1 MTKKNLIPK
10 YPYLGYSPNL
20 IEYFGIIGYQEEFI
34 QNIINETPRDINP
47 YSPTILNSVISNIDY
62 GTTDNNLMLSQ
73 IYPDNPPII
82 KADYYTIM
90 PSPTNII
97 YSFCFDS
104 QDGKKKLFYT
114 CYAYKFHEIYK
125 NPINNDIYYIPKAFS
140 VISQYSFFNTFHY
153 ICQNLVKI
161 INSKNLNSLPIELLI
176 YSLLNYLPT
185 PMNYAINLGVFDS
198 IIKTEQL
205 KLEQLSGY
213 PYIDYDL
220 GEIFNLIP
228 SNILLEIYLITFLE
242 QKILFFSQ
250 NLEILN
256 IIMYSLFSLNYP
268 CNDSIYF
275 WHIVSLSPKNFT
287 DDNKFVG
294 KLQNSLLGVNST
306 YEENLDTSSFGPYY
320 FIMDID
326 NKKLVLKFN
335 KQLLGPEEEKD
346 INDLFMLR
354 DYIQNCIKDKYIE
367 SFFLKKFIIELK
379 TNLDNILSKEQ
390 YYYGKNV
397 DFFKM
402 TPKIKETNKKIQEM
416 FYNFNLN
423 ILMMFHYDNE
433 LSTSFDQLTN
443 IEQKMSKELKFKG
456 KLIPLCKDEL
466 LFCNLFRESIKYKIY
481 YENFIQN
488 FDSMDIFKISL
499 IFCEEFINLKLNENN
514 NSLSNISFFNI
525 IDTLYFQSM
534 PQTVKI
540 NVNVLFNE
548 YNEKL
553 KKYFKHFYLNK
564 NKSQNQL
571 FILNR
576 KILNKFIYLLN
587 NDYEDQQLDDLFPS
601 TKLRTSDFI
610 ASIDQRSIKDV
621 IKNYLITTKI
631 ISKNDFLLY
640 SVVYIFAMS
649 LTLLPYQQILTFLAE
664 ILHCFNEISMLVR
677 YHINIILQ
685 SFHNYFLINIEKQ
698 LFPEMDFD
706 KMKIYFF
713 FIGNYI
719 KQKGIIPDEEMMSVL
734 SYFFGNK
741 IIEKRDSKIKK
752 NIENQ
757 KTPEPTK
764 DPNEENQNRIEDN
777 LNNEI
782 GDNNIDLQ
790 KKEDI
795 FKIKFKYNFHC
806 FVKYAFNK
814 SGIYSSK
821 SLVNYILNSPTYLKF
836 NLKINEKLKLTPIIV
851 VRFKEL
857 VESSE
862 IFFPLNILREC
873 SMLYSDFSENFN
885 YDLKKIDLKLFRS
898 LIVNLI
904 FYGLEIVDVKIP
916 VDFLIYTL
924 YALKDI
930 VIKEEKNE
938 ESLK

>member
-10 YPYLGYSPNL
+10 YPYLGYSPNI

-34 QNIINETPRDINP
+34 ENLIKETPRDTNP

-82 KADYYTIM
+82 KADYYNIM

-114 CYAYKFHEIYK
+114 CYAYKFHETYK
-125 NPINNDIYYIPKAFS
+125 NPLNNDIYYVPKAFS
-140 VISQYSFFNTFHY
+140 VISQYAFFNTFHY

-161 INSKNLNSLPIELLI
+161 INSKNKNSLPMELLI

-185 PMNYAINLGVFDS
+185 PMNYAINLSVFDS
-198 IIKTEQL
+198 LTKTDQL

-213 PYIDYDL
+213 PYIDFDL
-220 GEIFNLIP
+220 GEIFNLLP
-228 SNILLEIYLITFLE
+228 SNIILEIYLITFLE

-256 IIMYSLFSLNYP
+256 IIMYSMFSLNYP

-294 KLQNSLLGVNST
+294 KLQNSLLGVNAT
-306 YEENLDTSSFGPYY
+306 YDDNLDTSSFGPYY

-326 NKKLVLKFN
+326 NKKLFLKFN
-335 KQLLGPEEEKD
+335 KKLLGPEEEKD
-346 INDLFMLR
+346 INDLIMLK

-397 DFFKM
+397 DLFKM
-402 TPKIKETNKKIQEM
+402 TLKIKETNKKIQEM

-433 LSTSFDQLTN
+433 LSTSYDQLTN

-456 KLIPLCKDEL
+456 KLVSLCNDEL
-466 LFCNLFRESIKYKIY
+466 LFCSFFRESIKYKIY

-499 IFCEEFINLKLNENN
+499 LFCEEFINLKLNERN

-534 PQTVKI
+534 PQTVNI
-540 NVNVLFNE
+540 NVNILFSE
-548 YNEKL
+548 YTEKL
-553 KKYFKHFYLNK
+553 KKYFKHFYMNK
-564 NKSQNQL
+564 NKSENQL

-587 NDYEDQQLDDLFPS
+587 NDYEDQQLNDLFPS
-601 TKLRTSDFI
+601 KRLRTSDFI
-610 ASIDQRSIKDV
+610 ASIDQRSVKDV
-621 IKNYLITTKI
+621 IKNYLINTKI
-631 ISKNDFLLY
+631 ISKNDYLLY

-649 LTLLPYQQILTFLAE
+649 LTLHPYQQILTFLAE
-664 ILHCFNEISMLVR
+664 ILYCFNDISMFVR

-685 SFHNYFLINIEKQ
+685 SFHNSFLINIENQ
-698 LFPEMDFD
+698 LFQEFD
-706 KMKIYFF
+706 LNKMKIYYFY
-713 FIGNYI
+713 IGNYI
-719 KQKGIIPDEEMMSVL
+719 KQKGIVPDEEMMSVL

-741 IIEKRDSKIKK
+741 MMEKRDRKITK
-752 NIENQ
+752 NIEIQN
-757 KTPEPTK
+757 TIDVTK
-764 DPNEENQNRIEDN
+764 YNNEENQNMIQDKV
-777 LNNEI
+777 NNVI
-782 GDNNIDLQ
+782 SDNNIYLE

-795 FKIKFKYNFHC
+795 FNIKLKYNFHC
-806 FVKYAFNK
+806 FVKHSFNRN
-814 SGIYSSK
+814 GILNSK
-821 SLVNYILNSPTYLKF
+821 FLVNYILNSPSYSKFILK
-836 NLKINEKLKLTPIIV
+836 LNEKQKLTPIIV
-851 VRFKEL
+851 IKIKEFTY
-857 VESSE
+857 SSE
-862 IFFPLNILREC
+862 ILYPLSILREC

-885 YDLKKIDLKLFRS
+885 YDLKKLDLKKFRS
-898 LIVNLI
+898 ILVNLI
-904 FYGLEIVDVKIP
+904 FYGLEIVEIKIP

-924 YALKDI
+924 YALKGVDTD
-930 VIKEEKNE
+930 KERN
-938 ESLK
+938 